1 MKGFLGENM
10 KDRNN
15 QMIMPFPN
23 QFLNQQIPNQ
33 QLFPMMPTELE
44 NRINSLERMVRRLDA
59 RVSKLEG
66 NTGVYNNEYNTSIP
80 DAYNQNMYPNS
91 MHMM

>member
-1 MKGFLGENM
+1 M

-15 QMIMPFPN
+15 NMFMPFPN
-23 QFLNQQIPNQ
+23 QGFMPNMG
-33 QLFPMMPTELE
+33 FPTMPMELE
-44 NRINSLERMVRRLDA
+44 NKVNSLERMVKRLDA

-66 NTGVYNNEYNTSIP
+66 NTGMYNNDYNTSLP
-80 DAYNQNMYPNS
+80 DVYNQNIYPNA

>member
-1 MKGFLGENM
+1 M

-15 QMIMPFPN
+15 QIFMPY
-23 QFLNQQIPNQ
+23 PNQ
-33 QLFPMMPTELE
+33 QFFPNMQGIPTMPNELE
-44 NRINSLERMVRRLDA
+44 NRINSLERMVKRLDS

-66 NTGVYNNEYNTSIP
+66 NMGVYNSEYNTSLP
-80 DAYNQNMYPNS
+80 DVYNQNIYPNS

>member
-1 MKGFLGENM
+1 M

-15 QMIMPFPN
+15 QMFMPFPN
-23 QFLNQQIPNQ
+23 QQFMPNMMVPST
-33 QLFPMMPTELE
+33 PMEFE
-44 NRINSLERMVRRLDA
+44 NRINSLERMVKRLDA

-66 NTGVYNNEYNTSIP
+66 NTGMYNTDYNTSLP
-80 DAYNQNMYPNS
+80 DVYNQNIYPNA

>member
-1 MKGFLGENM
+1 M

-15 QMIMPFPN
+15 QMFMPFPN
-23 QFLNQQIPNQ
+23 QQFPNQ
-33 QLFPMMPTELE
+33 QFFPTMPSELE

-66 NTGVYNNEYNTSIP
+66 NTGIYNNEYNTSLP
-80 DAYNQNMYPNS
+80 DVYNQNIYPNA

>member
-1 MKGFLGENM
+1 M

-15 QMIMPFPN
+15 NMFMPFPN
-23 QFLNQQIPNQ
+23 QGFMPN
-33 QLFPMMPTELE
+33 MNMPTMPMELE
-44 NRINSLERMVRRLDA
+44 NRVNSLERMVKRLDA

-66 NTGVYNNEYNTSIP
+66 NTGMYNTSLP
-80 DAYNQNMYPNS
+80 DVYNQNIYPNA

>member
-1 MKGFLGENM
+1 M

-15 QMIMPFPN
+15 QMFMPFPN
-23 QFLNQQIPNQ
+23 QQF
-33 QLFPMMPTELE
+33 FPTMPTMPSELE
-44 NRINSLERMVRRLDA
+44 NRVNSLERMVRRLDA

-66 NTGVYNNEYNTSIP
+66 NTGMYNNEYNTSLP
-80 DAYNQNMYPNS
+80 DVYNQNIYPNA

>member
-1 MKGFLGENM
+1 M

-15 QMIMPFPN
+15 QMYMPFPN
-23 QFLNQQIPNQ
+23 QGFIPNMQ
-33 QLFPMMPTELE
+33 MMPMDIE
-44 NRINSLERMVRRLDA
+44 NRLNSLERMIKRLDT

-66 NTGVYNNEYNTSIP
+66 NTGVYNTDYNTSLP
-80 DAYNQNMYPNS
+80 NTYNQNIYPNA